1 MVVEKVLQ
9 YKIITDHPNTN
20 AIRMKLL
27 LVQNGLTYTTK
38 TLFKEE
44 EKVRAKMMGI
54 KSFPTVY
61 TSKDE
66 MIGGLVELA
75 SWIDDDFQTFFTER
89 TDLDMYYE
97 KVGLVY
103 GQSSGRPIEP
113 DYPSNGL
120 DIQPK
125 IDEFRIVGPK
135 SGAIGITSI
144 KAGDGVTATTDITVT
159 LESALFGL
167 NVKS

>member
-1 MVVEKVLQ
+1 MQKLNVDVEKVLQ

-27 LVQNGLTYTTK
+27 LVKNGLSYTTK

-66 MIGGLVELA
+66 KIGGLVELA
-75 SWIDDDFQTFFTER
+75 SWIEQF
-89 TDLDMYYE
+89 E
-97 KVGLVY
+97 K
-103 GQSSGRPIEP
+103 
-113 DYPSNGL
+113 
-120 DIQPK
+120 
-125 IDEFRIVGPK
+125 
-135 SGAIGITSI
+135 
-144 KAGDGVTATTDITVT
+144 
-159 LESALFGL
+159 
-167 NVKS
+167 